1 MPTVPRIEIP
11 TGAGISA
18 GSGVFSNADRAATPE
33 AFGASVG
40 QAEQGLG
47 RQIEHASDVME
58 KQANYL
64 QDRANQAAATDMFVN
79 WDKEASAVTSWYK
92 SQSGKNA
99 VDKLPEYYRKLD
111 EVREK
116 FVGQSP
122 NLEVRRMFDNDS
134 KRRMGYMISDGG
146 AYAGDQNKQYNLT
159 QARARQDLSIQQ
171 AGNAKDDAEFS
182 NALTDAKIG
191 AANEAEE
198 LGLSPD
204 QKKLH
209 LDNAVSKAWGT
220 RLQTI
225 AMTDPF
231 RAKELYE
238 KNKETITSPEVRL
251 ATERNIQ
258 NQYNS
263 VGTRLDAHA
272 IENGAPFKAF
282 PSIGGS
288 TNREAIG
295 KIESGG
301 NYDAQGPVVQ
311 SGRFAG
317 QRAVGKYQVMEGNVG
332 PWTKEVLGKE
342 ITADEFRKDKEAQDA
357 VFDAKFGQLVE
368 KYGNV
373 QDAASA
379 WHSGRPLAQAVAEGA
394 ADQNLSTADYVK
406 RFNAA
411 LGGSGAEPLTPQ
423 SGPEWLA
430 KATERAKAIAQ
441 ARAPDNPNYEDLLTN
456 RVKTA
461 YNNVRT
467 MTQQTYRENYN
478 TVKGALLEND
488 QSGKPTITSV
498 DQILDNPQLNAAY
511 MALDKVHQNAVQAQ
525 LVKNARADVPMDDN
539 RLKRYNE
546 LKGQAS
552 LDPAKFRD
560 TDIMAEDLPRSSK
573 KELLGLQTAAE
584 KRAQDTTGL
593 TRALSTV
600 IPMLNDAGIRRSA
613 SDQSVAARYNQF
625 VGAFQT
631 ERDSWIKDHG
641 GKVPTDKENQTIAA
655 GVLRVAN
662 PDRWFFQGERMGFE
676 IPDDNRTEIGKAFSA
691 RYGRPPT
698 PAEAYQIYQRQLK
711 RESNASK

>member
-1 MPTVPRIEIP
+1 MPTVPRLEIP

-18 GSGVFSNADRAATPE
+18 GSGVFSNADRAATPD

-40 QAEQGLG
+40 QAEQGFG
-47 RQIEHASDVME
+47 KAVDHASDVME

-79 WDKEASAVTSWYK
+79 WDKEASAVTTWYK

-99 VDKLPEYYRKLD
+99 VDALPEYYKKLD
-111 EVREK
+111 EVRE
-116 FVGQSP
+116 
-122 NLEVRRMFDNDS
+122 

-146 AYAGDQNKQYNLT
+146 SYAGNQNKQYNLT

-171 AGNAKDDAEFS
+171 AGNAKDDGEFN

-198 LGLSPD
+198 LGLPPD

-231 RAKELYE
+231 RAKELYD
-238 KNKETITSPEVRL
+238 KNKESITNPETRL
-251 ATERNIQ
+251 AIEHNLQ

-263 VGTRLDAHA
+263 VGTRVVSHA
-272 IENGAPFKAF
+272 IENGAPIPNLP
-282 PSIGGS
+282 PSVG

-317 QRAVGKYQVMEGNVG
+317 QRAVGKYQVMEGNIG

-342 ITADEFRKDKEAQDA
+342 LTPEEFRKDKEAQDA

-368 KYGNV
+368 KYGSV

-394 ADQNLSTADYVK
+394 KDQNLSTADYVK
-406 RFNAA
+406 RFTAA
-411 LGGSGAEPLTPQ
+411 LGQNPAEPLTPD
-423 SGPEWLA
+423 SGPEWERNA
-430 KATERAKAIAQ
+430 IARAKEASQ
-441 ARAPDNPNYEDLLTN
+441 KLAPDNPQFEDLLIN
-456 RVKTA
+456 RVRNKYTLM
-461 YNNVRT
+461 RT
-467 MTQQTYRENYN
+467 GTERIYRENYN
-478 TVKGALLEND
+478 TVKGALLENNPD
-488 QSGKPTITSV
+488 GRPTITTE

-511 MALDKVHQNAVQAQ
+511 VALDKVHKNAVIAQ
-525 LVKNARADVPMDDN
+525 VNKNARADVPMDDN

-593 TRALSTV
+593 TRALSSVT
-600 IPMLNDAGIRRSA
+600 PMLNDAGIRRSA
-613 SDQSVAARYNQF
+613 TDQQVASRYNQF

-631 ERDSWIKDHG
+631 ERDQWIKDKG
-641 GKVPTDKENQTIAA
+641 GKVPTDKENQIIAA
-655 GVLRVAN
+655 GVLRVAQ
-662 PDRWFFQGERMGFE
+662 PAGWFFGAERLGFE
-676 IPDDNRTEIGKAFSA
+676 VPDDSKTEIGKAFST

-698 PAEAYQIYQRQLK
+698 PAETYQIYQRQLK

>member
-1 MPTVPRIEIP
+1 
-11 TGAGISA
+11 
-18 GSGVFSNADRAATPE
+18 
-33 AFGASVG
+33 
-40 QAEQGLG
+40 
-47 RQIEHASDVME
+47 ME

-79 WDKEASAVTSWYK
+79 WDKEASAVTTWYK

-99 VDKLPEYYRKLD
+99 VDALPEYYKKLD

-122 NLEVRRMFDNDS
+122 NLEVRRMFDQDS

-146 AYAGDQNKQYNLT
+146 SYAGNQNKQYNLT

-171 AGNAKDDAEFS
+171 AGNAKDDGEFN

-198 LGLSPD
+198 LGLPPD

-231 RAKELYE
+231 RAKELYD
-238 KNKETITSPEVRL
+238 KNKESITNPETRL
-251 ATERNIQ
+251 AIEHNLQ

-263 VGTRLDAHA
+263 VGTRVVSHA
-272 IENGAPFKAF
+272 IENGAPIPNLP
-282 PSIGGS
+282 PSVG

-317 QRAVGKYQVMEGNVG
+317 QRAVGKYQVMEGNIG

-342 ITADEFRKDKEAQDA
+342 LTPEEFRKDKEAQDA

-368 KYGNV
+368 KYGSV

-394 ADQNLSTADYVK
+394 KDQNLSTADYVK
-406 RFNAA
+406 RFTAA
-411 LGGSGAEPLTPQ
+411 LGQNPAEPLTPD
-423 SGPEWLA
+423 SGPEWERNA
-430 KATERAKAIAQ
+430 IARAKEASQ
-441 ARAPDNPNYEDLLTN
+441 KLAPDNPQFEDLLIN
-456 RVKTA
+456 RVRNKYTLM
-461 YNNVRT
+461 RT
-467 MTQQTYRENYN
+467 GTERIYRENYN
-478 TVKGALLEND
+478 TVKGALLENNPD
-488 QSGKPTITSV
+488 GRPTITTE

-511 MALDKVHQNAVQAQ
+511 VALDKVHKNAVIAQ
-525 LVKNARADVPMDDN
+525 VNKNARADVPMDDN

-593 TRALSTV
+593 TRALSSVT
-600 IPMLNDAGIRRSA
+600 PMLNDAGIRRSA
-613 SDQSVAARYNQF
+613 TDQQVASRYNQF

-631 ERDSWIKDHG
+631 ERDQWIKDKG
-641 GKVPTDKENQTIAA
+641 GKVPTDKENQIIAA
-655 GVLRVAN
+655 GVLRVAQ
-662 PDRWFFQGERMGFE
+662 PAGWFFGAERLGFE
-676 IPDDNRTEIGKAFSA
+676 VPDDSKTEIGKAFST

-698 PAEAYQIYQRQLK
+698 PAETYQIYQRQLK